1 MANKYFDFGKVKRS
15 FLTTKLL
22 DGTVLAVNMPRKRT
36 FEKMQAINNID
47 EEDTGDIEV
56 YNELLELMS
65 EILSNNKMNKE
76 ITAEDLENQGYN
88 IELIVMFLKQYSD
101 FVNSI
106 KNDPN

>member
-1 MANKYFDFGKVKRS
+1 MANKIFDFGKVKRS

-22 DGTVLAVNMPRKRT
+22 DGTVLVINMPRKRT

-47 EEDTGDIEV
+47 EDDAGDIEV

-65 EILSNNKMNKE
+65 EILSNNKANQE